1 MDDDVCHVPRR
12 HIDTAHKRH
21 LGDTP
26 ATPDLSACR
35 RPPCG
40 GLDGWRRLI
49 GGEKTLIGKP
59 HVAGATVSAEV
70 LGETKGEKLISG
82 KYRPRKRSTR
92 RRTGHRQHYISVRIT
107 KINVA

>member
-1 MDDDVCHVPRR
+1 MYAIIDDSGQQFRVQE
-12 HIDTAHKRH
+12 
-21 LGDTP
+21 GDQIEVDLREAEP
-26 ATPDLSACR
+26 GATLTFDR
-35 RPPCG
+35 VV
-40 GLDGWRRLI
+40 LI
-49 GGEKTLIGKP
+49 GGGEKTLIGKP

>member
-1 MDDDVCHVPRR
+1 MYAIIDDSGQQFRVQE
-12 HIDTAHKRH
+12 
-21 LGDTP
+21 GDQIEVDLREAEP
-26 ATPDLSACR
+26 GATLTFDR
-35 RPPCG
+35 VV
-40 GLDGWRRLI
+40 LI
-49 GGEKTLIGKP
+49 GGGEKTLIGKP

-92 RRTGHRQHYISVRIT
+92 RRTGYRQHYISVRIT